1 MAKKRSSVTRAQA
14 RKRRQKIKL
23 IAGLTAALLFVIL
36 VGVAFSLRI
45 DTIHYSGNTHYTD
58 EQMTQLLYPGS
69 FDRLYL
75 YDRFKDRWGKE
86 QEIPYIE
93 RIEKTYPNY
102 HSVDIVVYEKSLT
115 GCIHYMDSYMYFDK
129 DGMIVESDTEKM
141 PEIPVITGLTF
152 QRIVLFQE
160 LPVKNRDIF
169 VTILNLTQLI
179 QLYHIPV
186 ESIHFN
192 LYRQAT
198 LYLNDEAGKE
208 NGLKLSGV
216 TVELGDSADLEE
228 KMAELKNQ
236 ITYLSGLEGTLHL
249 ETFDR
254 NAANPRYIFTL
265 AEVPEKETETTNE
278 E

>member
-1 MAKKRSSVTRAQA
+1 MARKSSNITRAEA

-23 IAGLTAALLFVIL
+23 IAVLAAALLFVIL
-36 VGVAFSLRI
+36 VGVALSLRI
-45 DTIHYSGNTHYTD
+45 ETIRFSGNTHYSN
-58 EQMTQLLYPGS
+58 EEMEALLYPGAL
-69 FDRLYL
+69 DRLYL
-75 YDRFKDRWGKE
+75 YDRLKERLGKSV
-86 QEIPYIE
+86 EIPYIE
-93 RIEKTYPNY
+93 RIEKTYPNA

-115 GCIHYMDSYMYFDK
+115 GCIHYMNSYMYFDK

-141 PEIPVITGLTF
+141 AGIPVITGLSF

-160 LPVKNRDIF
+160 LPVNNREIF

-198 LYLNDEAGKE
+198 LYLSDEETEG
-208 NGLKLSGV
+208 GMKLGGV
-216 TVELGDSADLEE
+216 VVELGGSNDLEE

-236 ITYLSGLEGTLHL
+236 ITYLSGLKGTLHL

-254 NAANPRYIFTL
+254 NAANPRYIFTM
-265 AEVPEKETETTNE
+265 AEPS
-278 E
+278 